1 MALAHEQVI
10 PLWPGRPKGTPADL
24 EPVITERSENLFRT
38 SRVITGVSAPSLTAI
53 VPEKP
58 NGVSLIAAPGGGYR
72 RISLDAAGYQ
82 LALEL
87 APLGITTFMM
97 IYRLPGEGHENAA
110 DVPLMD
116 AQRAVRLIRR
126 NAADWGLSP
135 DRIGFLGSSAAGH
148 MAASVA
154 TAHARQV
161 YAPMDDADQLS
172 ARPDFLGL
180 MVPVIT
186 MQDPFVHN
194 GSREAL
200 LGDRADEAAK
210 RDYSPDLQVT
220 SDAPETFLVL
230 ADDDQSVPAE
240 NGLGFYAALRRAGVP
255 AELHVFRDGGHTFSV
270 PGAPVRDWSRLFIDW
285 LRQIGMLD

>member
-24 EPVITERSENLFRT
+24 EPIITERSENLFRT
-38 SRVITGVSAPSLTAI
+38 SRVITGVVEPSLTAI

-72 RISLDAAGYQ
+72 RISLDAAGYK
-82 LALEL
+82 LAQQL
-87 APLGITTFMM
+87 APLGVTTFMM
-97 IYRLPGEGHENAA
+97 TYRLPGEGHDNAA

-126 NAADWGLSP
+126 NAADWGLDP
-135 DRIGFLGSSAAGH
+135 GRIGFLGSSAAGH

-154 TAHARQV
+154 TGHGRKV
-161 YAPMDDADQLS
+161 YEPLDDADAVS

-186 MQDPFVHN
+186 MSDPFVHA

-200 LGDRADEAAK
+200 LGAKDDAATRRA
-210 RDYSPDLQVT
+210 YSPDLQVT
-220 SDAPETFLVL
+220 PDTPETFLVL

-270 PGAPVRDWSRLFIDW
+270 PGAPVRDWSRLFIGW